1 MVVLERLVYRGGDW
15 LGARGG
21 SGGDWLGARGGSGG
35 DWLGVGGEGG
45 GPPATGT
52 GPVVGGTSGS
62 V

>member
-1 MVVLERLVYRGGDW
+1 MVVLERLVYR
-15 LGARGG
+15 
-21 SGGDWLGARGGSGG
+21 GGDWLGARGGSGG